1 VESEDFRRGNEGGE
15 MSEAGLMNDSSGFGA
30 KDGNLG
36 WNQWNG
42 VGELARRQSR
52 PKETTIG
59 KTSSF

>member
-1 VESEDFRRGNEGGE
+1 